1 MAEEL
6 SCLRRHR
13 DPGNAAEVRRSRL
26 CKGKRFNSEII
37 SSMIES
43 LTTAVRGGRPASIMS
58 VTGSICRETTTYDA
72 VGLPDRNTRQDKRT
86 GGAGTEAQNGTAG
99 GTDHESLPFHRT
111 TTM

>member
-13 DPGNAAEVRRSRL
+13 RPGNIAEVRRPRL

-43 LTTAVRGGRPASIMS
+43 LIYGSSRRGPAPIVS
-58 VTGSICRETTTYDA
+58 VTGSICRENTYDEFR
-72 VGLPDRNTRQDKRT
+72 G
-86 GGAGTEAQNGTAG
+86 
-99 GTDHESLPFHRT
+99 
-111 TTM
+111 

>member
-13 DPGNAAEVRRSRL
+13 HPGNAAEVRRSRL

-43 LTTAVRGGRPASIMS
+43 LITAVRGGRPASIVS
-58 VTGSICRETTTYDA
+58 VTGSICRRTRMTNSEDNPPPA
-72 VGLPDRNTRQDKRT
+72 VGAYWIKEEHYPALRHLFDDGEDAT
-86 GGAGTEAQNGTAG
+86 
-99 GTDHESLPFHRT
+99 
-111 TTM
+111 